1 MERCKIQAIQFGYLI
16 MREVKRDKERANNL
30 QLLDWTLE
38 KAAREGTIVPA
49 KTLSG
54 IFYANLLNLSLVF
67 ELFHLTSKNRTE
79 RR

>member
-16 MREVKRDKERANNL
+16 LREVKRDKERASSL

-38 KAAREGTIVPA
+38 KVAREGIIVSA
-49 KTLSG
+49 KTLSE

>member
-16 MREVKRDKERANNL
+16 LREVKRDKERASSL

-38 KAAREGTIVPA
+38 KVAREGTIVSA
-49 KTLSG
+49 KTLSR

>member
-16 MREVKRDKERANNL
+16 LREVKRDKERANKL
-30 QLLDWTLE
+30 QLLDGTLE
-38 KAAREGTIVPA
+38 KAAREGTIVSA
-49 KTLSG
+49 KILSG

>member
-49 KTLSG
+49 KTLS
-54 IFYANLLNLSLVF
+54 
-67 ELFHLTSKNRTE
+67 
-79 RR
+79 